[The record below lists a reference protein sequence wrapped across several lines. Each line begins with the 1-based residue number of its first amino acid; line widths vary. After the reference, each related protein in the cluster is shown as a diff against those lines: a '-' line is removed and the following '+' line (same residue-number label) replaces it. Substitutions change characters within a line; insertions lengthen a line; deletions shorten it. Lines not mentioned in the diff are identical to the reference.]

1 MAFPKKSL
9 GDYLVETGV
18 LTEDQLRQ
26 AKDVQKSAPGDLGNI
41 IVDLGFASERNVTA
55 CRAREMGL
63 PFIDLSRQT
72 VDPDLLKLV
81 PEHIVKRYNVLPVKK
96 ESNNRLLVA
105 VSDPKSSIVAL
116 DDIRIVSKHQ
126 PVPALATKSDIED
139 AIKRLYADTGGNG
152 KSAFP
157 ANGNGRGN
165 GAGRRPGSATP
176 ALIPTGSGGPDNTP
190 ALIDESASP
199 VAPSSSDAGGQ
210 SGTAAPAQPASGVG
224 SLQNALQGDLLNM
237 IGAAEDDN
245 DEEAM
250 RDMADDAPIV
260 RIGYTIVLQ
269 AIREGASDIHI
280 EPEKRGVRIRYRIDG
295 VLNEI
300 MQVPKH
306 IQAPLISRFKIL
318 ADLNIAERR
327 VPQDGRIPIR
337 HEGKEYDL
345 RVNCC
350 PTNFGEKIVM
360 RVLDKSNVL
369 LPLEKLGF
377 HPDVM
382 TQMDDLIT
390 QPNGLFLTCGP
401 TGSGKTTTLYSILNK
416 INTPEKNIMTVEDPV
431 EYILPGISQ
440 VHVQKKAGM
449 TFAAALRAF
458 LRQDPDVIMVGEI
471 RDLETAQIAV
481 EAALTGH
488 LVLSTIHTNSASEAV
503 MRLADMGI
511 EPFLLSATVSGVIG
525 QRLSRRVCGNCKE
538 PYEVQAESLR
548 RFGFP
553 VTNPRE
559 MITLYRG
566 RGCETC
572 RGKGYKGRLGLYEL
586 LKMNDEIRE
595 LVVRRAPALE
605 VRDAA
610 RASGMKELRE
620 DGLWKVLQ
628 GMTTPE
634 EVMRVVF
641 TGT

>member
-9 GDYLVETGV
+9 GEFLVEKGV

-26 AKDVQKSAPGDLGNI
+26 ARDVQKSAPGDLGNI

-55 CRAREMGL
+55 CRAQEMGL
-63 PFIDLSRQT
+63 PFIDLSRQN
-72 VDPDLLKLV
+72 VDSDLLKLV
-81 PEHIVKRYNVLPVKK
+81 PEHIVKRYQVLPVKR

-105 VSDPKSSIVAL
+105 VSDPKSTIVAL

-126 PVPALATKSDIED
+126 PVIALATKSDIEE
-139 AIKRLYADTGGNG
+139 AIRRLYSDNNGNG
-152 KSAFP
+152 KSA
-157 ANGNGRGN
+157 ASNGNGRGPRS
-165 GAGRRPGSATP
+165 GARSATP
-176 ALIPTGSGGPDNTP
+176 ALINGNGDQTP
-190 ALIDESASP
+190 ALIDEN
-199 VAPSSSDAGGQ
+199 SSIVLGPDTGP
-210 SGTAAPAQPASGVG
+210 APAVSQAPTGPG
-224 SLQNALQGDLLNM
+224 SLQSALQGDLLNM
-237 IGAAEDDN
+237 IGTGDDEN

-280 EPEKRGVRIRYRIDG
+280 EPEKRGVRIRYRVDG

-350 PTNFGEKIVM
+350 PTQFGEKIVM
-360 RVLDKSNVL
+360 RILDKSNVL

-382 TQMDDLIT
+382 SIMDELII
-390 QPNGLFLTCGP
+390 QPNGLLLTVGP

-416 INTPEKNIMTVEDPV
+416 INTPDKNIMTVEDPV
-431 EYILPGISQ
+431 EYVLPGISQ

-471 RDLETAQIAV
+471 RDLETAQIAI
-481 EAALTGH
+481 EASLTGH
-488 LVLSTIHTNSASEAV
+488 LVLSTLHTNSAPEAV

-511 EPFLLSATVSGVIG
+511 ETFLLAATMSGVVA
-525 QRLSRRVCGNCKE
+525 QRLARRICVNCKE
-538 PYEVQAESLR
+538 PYEVQAETLR
-548 RFGFP
+548 KFGFP

-559 MITLYRG
+559 MVTLYRG

-572 RGKGYKGRLGLYEL
+572 RGKGYKGRLGLYEM
-586 LKMNDEIRE
+586 LKMNEELRE
-595 LVVRRAPALE
+595 LVVRRAPVAE

-610 RASGMKELRE
+610 RAAGMKELRE
-620 DGLWKVLQ
+620 DGLYKVLQ
-628 GMTTPE
+628 GLTTPD

-641 TGT
+641 TAG